1 LKNNKQ
7 NMMADFNLNRRKFI
21 LGTGAVLTL
30 SALQANGLAFAGELN
45 NMRVGLIGAGWYG
58 KSDLFRLIQVS
69 DIDVVAVCDV
79 DKNHLEE
86 AGRLIS
92 ARQASRKVPKL
103 YEDYRKMLA
112 DNKLDLVLIGTPDHW
127 HARQAIDVM
136 TSGAHVYLQKPVS
149 VDVLEGE
156 AVLSTARKYNK
167 KVQVGTQRRS
177 TPHMIDA
184 KENVID
190 KGLLGKISHVEMC
203 CYYHMRRNGNPPL
216 EPVPDFLDYEMWT
229 GPAPLR
235 PYDGLPHGSW
245 WRTFMEYGNGITG
258 DMGVHMFDTVRWML
272 QLKWPKKISATGG
285 IYVQKGGKST
295 IADTQT
301 AIFEYDELN
310 CIWQHRTWGDPADP
324 EYPWAF
330 IIYGD
335 KGTLKGSVMKY
346 EFIPTDK
353 GDRIV
358 KDVVYEKEKYPED
371 LNEPRIE
378 LHTAPA
384 TRRHML
390 NLLSA
395 IENDHLPIADI
406 EEGHIST
413 ASCILANL
421 SMQLNRPLMYDSQK
435 RICIN
440 DPEAT
445 KLLRRPYR
453 KPWQHPFIK

>member
-1 LKNNKQ
+1 MTN
-7 NMMADFNLNRRKFI
+7 FHLNRRKFI
-21 LGTGAVLTL
+21 QGTSAVLTL
-30 SALQANGLAFAGELN
+30 SALQAKGLTFSDTRKT
-45 NMRVGLIGAGWYG
+45 MQVGLIGAGWYG
-58 KSDLFRLIQVS
+58 KSDLFKLIQVS
-69 DIDVVAVCDV
+69 DINVVAVCDV
-79 DKNHLEE
+79 DSHHLEE
-86 AGRLIS
+86 AGKLIS
-92 ARQASRKVPKL
+92 ERQISKKVPAL
-103 YEDYRKMLA
+103 YRDYRKMLA
-112 DNKLDLVLIGTPDHW
+112 DHKLDLILIGSPDHW
-127 HARQAIDVM
+127 HAQQAIDAI

-156 AVLSTARKYNK
+156 AILSAARKYNK

-177 TPHMIDA
+177 TPHLIDA
-184 KENVID
+184 KERVID
-190 KGLLGKISHVEMC
+190 KGLLGKISHVDMC
-203 CYYHMRRNGNPPL
+203 CYYHMRKNGNPPL
-216 EPVPDFLDYEMWT
+216 VPVPDFLDYEMWT

-235 PYDGLPHGSW
+235 AYDGLPHGSW
-245 WRTFMEYGNGITG
+245 WRTFMEYGNGIMG
-258 DMGVHMFDTVRWML
+258 DMCVHMFDAVRWLL
-272 QLKWPKKISATGG
+272 QLKWPNRVSSTGG
-285 IYVQKGGKST
+285 IYVQKEGKSN

-310 CIWQHRTWGDPADP
+310 CIWQHRTWGTPADP

-353 GDRIV
+353 GDHIV
-358 KDVVYEKEKYPED
+358 RDVVYEKEEFPED

-395 IENDHLPIADI
+395 IENDHLPVADI

-421 SMQLNRPLMYDSQK
+421 SMQLNRPLMYDAQK
-435 RICIN
+435 KVCVN

-445 KLLRRPYR
+445 KLLRRSYR
-453 KPWQHPFIK
+453 APWQHPFTI